1 MSRPPRRIT
10 RGQALGGA
18 AVAAAAA
25 ALAARELTGGSAA
38 APVLA
43 AARNRYQRDFT
54 SEAAGQGWGSE
65 WTALHYLRLSRT
77 GRAAVF
83 SVPDGLRGTAPDQA
97 MPVYLTDHECADCEQ
112 LTTFAVSDA
121 SLRAGL
127 LARRSDTYDFVGVT
141 AEQGRLVAAAYT
153 RERRHVIAAV
163 AVPGLAAGASVHLRV
178 RVQGTRLRATLW
190 RQGGTEP
197 RPQLT
202 AHVPTGRGGC
212 GALLVHPTSLRPCRL
227 ELAGYALGS
236 NDRFADTAPMAVA
249 TISGV
254 PEIDAGGGGHAI
266 ARVWS
271 ALPARAQ
278 IEWSSD
284 ASFAHTRSGAAVQL
298 SDPPYT
304 HAETVPLTPGQPL
317 WWRATLRSQ
326 TGGAVTTTAP
336 HRIAP
341 QTGTGPVVLLAASCA
356 QYTGAPENAGY
367 TRLIEAAPAPP
378 AALVYQGDI
387 GYPNNARDACYAAQP
402 DYFADRWGRLL
413 HQAEFAEF
421 RRSVPVGFTMDDH
434 DYGPVNNADR
444 TTVEPWTWQTWNRI
458 HADPAPVGYFDF
470 RIGDI
475 HCLTLDGRRY
485 ADPVTT
491 PNTPAKTKLGEQQFE
506 WMRGIL
512 QTSDAAL
519 FVVLSADIFATRS
532 NPRTHA
538 LVNDCF
544 IYGWPNEY
552 RRAMSLFMDVQLGGR
567 RVVVMSG
574 DAHGLRMHYH
584 PDPKGRAQAA
594 RLSIV
599 ELVCSG
605 LRARL
610 WSAAGPNDRS
620 LDPRRYVLRKSGA
633 GMLVAEPTGT
643 VVRSLTLRAIDV
655 DAALPADAFPP
666 LRIDFAP
673 GDDRRAAGLQPL

>member
-1 MSRPPRRIT
+1 
-10 RGQALGGA
+10 
-18 AVAAAAA
+18 
-25 ALAARELTGGSAA
+25 
-38 APVLA
+38 
-43 AARNRYQRDFT
+43 
-54 SEAAGQGWGSE
+54 
-65 WTALHYLRLSRT
+65 
-77 GRAAVF
+77 
-83 SVPDGLRGTAPDQA
+83 
-97 MPVYLTDHECADCEQ
+97 LTD
-112 LTTFAVSDA
+112 
-121 SLRAGL
+121 
-127 LARRSDTYDFVGVT
+127 
-141 AEQGRLVAAAYT
+141 
-153 RERRHVIAAV
+153 
-163 AVPGLAAGASVHLRV
+163 
-178 RVQGTRLRATLW
+178 
-190 RQGGTEP
+190 
-197 RPQLT
+197 
-202 AHVPTGRGGC
+202 
-212 GALLVHPTSLRPCRL
+212 
-227 ELAGYALGS
+227 
-236 NDRFADTAPMAVA
+236 
-249 TISGV
+249 
-254 PEIDAGGGGHAI
+254 
-266 ARVWS
+266 
-271 ALPARAQ
+271 
-278 IEWSSD
+278 
-284 ASFAHTRSGAAVQL
+284 
-298 SDPPYT
+298 PPFT
-304 HAETVPLTPGQPL
+304 HAETVPVTPGRPL

-326 TGGAVTTTAP
+326 TTGAETTTAP

-341 QTGTGPVVLLAASCA
+341 QPGTEPFVLLAASCA

-413 HQAEFAEF
+413 HQAEFAAF

-458 HADPAPVGYFDF
+458 HADPAPLGYFDV

-485 ADPVTT
+485 ADPVTS
-491 PNTPAKTKLGEQQFE
+491 PNTPTKTKLGEQQFE

-544 IYGWPNEY
+544 IYGWPDEY

-584 PDPKGRAQAA
+584 PDPKGRARAA

-599 ELVCSG
+599 ELVCAG

-610 WSAAGPNDRS
+610 WSAAGPNDPS
-620 LDPRRYVLRKSGA
+620 LDPRRYVLRRSGA
-633 GMLVAEPTGT
+633 GMLVAEPPGT
-643 VVRSLTLRAIDV
+643 VVRSLTLRAVDV

-673 GDDRRAAGLQPL
+673 GDDRKAAGLLRI